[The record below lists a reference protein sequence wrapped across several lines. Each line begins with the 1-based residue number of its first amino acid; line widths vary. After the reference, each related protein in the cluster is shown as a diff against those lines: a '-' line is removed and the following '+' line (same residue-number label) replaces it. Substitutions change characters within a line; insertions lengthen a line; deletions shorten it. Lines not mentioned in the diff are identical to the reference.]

1 MSGRV
6 TTLLVRALLVA
17 LVLAPAVAVAAGGVP
32 EVAESERLMADLTAV
47 LEESDDAE
55 MLLQALTQ
63 LRDMYWEPALSA
75 VRKLSVAHEDPQ
87 VRREAVRFLGWYGAK
102 RDWELIILGLYS
114 ADQDDVIASIQAVA
128 DFGEER
134 GLTYLEDLTLDPRPA
149 VREAAERGLR
159 ELTWFLEAIE
169 VLEVIETLADAVET
183 DAAEAIARGKELLVS
198 LREWIWR
205 EGPWDHGR
213 TAEALQW
220 VPGLTEADI
229 PRLRGLLMSVKASGL
244 DDAEAR
250 TESLGTVIRLVVRRS
265 VEAGGT

>member
-87 VRREAVRFLGWYGAK
+87 VRREA
-102 RDWELIILGLYS
+102 
-114 ADQDDVIASIQAVA
+114 
-128 DFGEER
+128 
-134 GLTYLEDLTLDPRPA
+134 
-149 VREAAERGLR
+149 
-159 ELTWFLEAIE
+159 
-169 VLEVIETLADAVET
+169 
-183 DAAEAIARGKELLVS
+183 
-198 LREWIWR
+198 
-205 EGPWDHGR
+205 
-213 TAEALQW
+213 
-220 VPGLTEADI
+220 
-229 PRLRGLLMSVKASGL
+229 
-244 DDAEAR
+244 
-250 TESLGTVIRLVVRRS
+250 
-265 VEAGGT
+265 

>member
-128 DFGEER
+128 DFGER
-134 GLTYLEDLTLDPRPA
+134 GLTP
-149 VREAAERGLR
+149 
-159 ELTWFLEAIE
+159 
-169 VLEVIETLADAVET
+169 
-183 DAAEAIARGKELLVS
+183 
-198 LREWIWR
+198 
-205 EGPWDHGR
+205 
-213 TAEALQW
+213 
-220 VPGLTEADI
+220 
-229 PRLRGLLMSVKASGL
+229 
-244 DDAEAR
+244 
-250 TESLGTVIRLVVRRS
+250 
-265 VEAGGT
+265 

>member
-1 MSGRV
+1 MAPGGGEVLERTRDDTAGARLVGGAGLGAGCCCGGR
-6 TTLLVRALLVA
+6 RR
-17 LVLAPAVAVAAGGVP
+17 AGGCR
-32 EVAESERLMADLTAV
+32 ERGSWLTTAV
-47 LEESDDAE
+47 LEESDDAG
-55 MLLQALTQ
+55 A
-63 LRDMYWEPALSA
+63 PAADAAGHTGSRRCPLSGS
-75 VRKLSVAHEDPQ
+75 RLWPMKTPGQ
-87 VRREAVRFLGWYGAK
+87 REAEVSGMARRRLGA
-102 RDWELIILGLYS
+102 IILGLSPQTRRRHRFYL
-114 ADQDDVIASIQAVA
+114 AVA
-128 DFGEER
+128 DFTGR

-169 VLEVIETLADAVET
+169 ALEVIETLADAVET

-229 PRLRGLLMSVKASGL
+229 PRLRGLLMSVRPVVSTMSRL
-244 DDAEAR
+244 R
-250 TESLGTVIRLVVRRS
+250 TESLGTVTSSAKPVN
-265 VEAGGT
+265 EAGGT